1 MDIGRDYYQVPGFTI
16 LIGTYASLLTFLWEH
31 IASGALLIKLDDGGI
46 MVQRGRFTG
55 VHEGSIYSIM
65 PLGFKRADKET
76 LVIEERVNYVD
87 SFKAVTKVVSRRTLA
102 NAALAFP

>member
-1 MDIGRDYYQVPGFTI
+1 
-16 LIGTYASLLTFLWEH
+16 
-31 IASGALLIKLDDGGI
+31 
-46 MVQRGRFTG
+46 MVQHERSTC

-87 SFKAVTKVVSRRTLA
+87 SFKAVTEVVSRRILA
-102 NAALAFP
+102 NTALAFP